1 MYVNITFRKILRL
14 QAGAAL
20 HGQAMNLKFHNPAEG
35 AFQTATSD
43 LYLRI
48 RAAIISGELGPG
60 ERLVRR
66 SLAEKFGVSRVPV
79 TEALIKLEQDGLV
92 ESAPMYGTRVKSVT
106 EQSIRDEQQ
115 LREALECLGARL
127 CAEQKTAKSI
137 RLLRELAQ
145 EVDIHLNRK
154 ARQPEKGSELHLEFH
169 LEIAR
174 QTGNQLLAKELTRV
188 GFLELMRLNWI
199 NATSLPM
206 PPDWHQTLVD
216 AMATGKPNVA
226 EEAMRKHVRYGIEN
240 LLQAVRQR

>member
-1 MYVNITFRKILRL
+1 
-14 QAGAAL
+14 
-20 HGQAMNLKFHNPAEG
+20 MNFKCQDPAEG
-35 AFQTATSD
+35 SFQTAASD

-92 ESAPMYGTRVKSVT
+92 ESAPMYGTRVKRVT

-115 LREALECLGARL
+115 LREGLECLGARL
-127 CAEQKTAKSI
+127 CAEQKSAKTI
-137 RLLRELAQ
+137 RRLKELAQ
-145 EVDIHLNRK
+145 EVDILLGK
-154 ARQPEKGSELHLEFH
+154 KTRQPERGSELHLEFH

-174 QTGNQLLAKELTRV
+174 QTGNQLLARELARV

-206 PPDWHQTLVD
+206 PPNWHQMLAD
-216 AMATGKPNVA
+216 AIGTGKPAVA
-226 EEAMRKHVRYGIEN
+226 EEAMRKHVRYGVEN
-240 LLQAVRQR
+240 LLQAVRLK

>member
-1 MYVNITFRKILRL
+1 MLRPPSD
-14 QAGAAL
+14 AAL
-20 HGQAMNLKFHNPAEG
+20 HGLTMNLKFQNPSEG
-35 AFQTATSD
+35 LFQTAASD
-43 LYLRI
+43 LYQRI
-48 RAAIISGELGPG
+48 RSAIISGELSPG

-92 ESAPMYGTRVKSVT
+92 ESAPMYGTRVKNVT

-115 LREALECLGARL
+115 LREALECQGARL
-127 CAEQKTAKSI
+127 CAEQKSTKSI
-137 RLLRELAQ
+137 RRLRELAQ
-145 EVDIHLNRK
+145 EVDTHLGKKSRP
-154 ARQPEKGSELHLEFH
+154 AEKGSELHLEFH

-206 PPDWHQTLVD
+206 PPHWHQSLVD
-216 AMATGKPNVA
+216 AIETGKPGVA
-226 EEAMRKHVRYGIEN
+226 EEAMRNHVRYGVEN
-240 LLQAVRQR
+240 LLQAVRAK